1 MIEKNWKKNSPKKK
15 RRNLIKMSDI
25 EKVKKLRDA
34 TGAGFKDC
42 NSAIKESGG
51 DLDKAVEIL
60 RVKGISKAS
69 KKMSRDAKE
78 GVVAVSGDEKKTS
91 IIEVNCETDFVA
103 KNDDFINFVKE
114 LSELNNQND
123 SNIENL
129 KKEKMKNGET
139 VENNLIA
146 LIAKIG
152 EKITIGKTI
161 TISNSSSIN
170 YQYLHTVVKDNLA
183 KLAVI
188 VSLETKDNSDT
199 VKTFGKQLSMHIA
212 ASNPLALE
220 SNQIDKAIIDK
231 EQELVTEELKNSGK
245 PEDIAKKISLGKMNK
260 FKEENSLLTQ
270 AWVMEPKKKVQDVL
284 KELAINDLKIK
295 EFSRIKI
302 GE

>member
-1 MIEKNWKKNSPKKK
+1 
-15 RRNLIKMSDI
+15 MSDI
-25 EKVKKLRDA
+25 EKVKKLREA

-42 NSAIKESGG
+42 NMAIKESNG

-123 SNIENL
+123 SNVDQL
-129 KKEKMKNGET
+129 KKTKMKNGNT
-139 VENNLIA
+139 VDDNLVA

-152 EKITIGKTI
+152 EKITIGKAK
-161 TISNSSSIN
+161 TISNSSSTN
-170 YQYLHTVVKDNLA
+170 YRYLHTVVKDNLA

-188 VSLETKDNSDT
+188 VSIETKENSET
-199 VKTFGKQLSMHIA
+199 IKNFGKQLSMHIA

-220 SNQIDKAIIDK
+220 TNLIDKAIIDK

-260 FKEENSLLTQ
+260 FKEENALLTQ
-270 AWVMEPKKKVQDVL
+270 AWVMEPKKKVKDIIND
-284 KELAINDLKIK
+284 LAINDLKIK

>member
-1 MIEKNWKKNSPKKK
+1 
-15 RRNLIKMSDI
+15 MSDI
-25 EKVKKLRDA
+25 EKVKKLREA

-42 NSAIKESGG
+42 NLAIKESNG

-69 KKMSRDAKE
+69 KKMSREAKE
-78 GVVAVSGDEKKTS
+78 GVVAISGDSKKTS

-103 KNDDFINFVKE
+103 KNENFVEFVKE
-114 LSELNNQND
+114 LSELNNEKS
-123 SNIENL
+123 SNIDEV
-129 KKEKMKNGET
+129 KKTKMKSGNTVDET
-139 VENNLIA
+139 LVA

-152 EKITIGKTI
+152 EKITIGKAK
-161 TISNSSSIN
+161 TISNSSSTN

-188 VSLETKDNSDT
+188 VSLETKDNSDN
-199 VKTFGKQLSMHIA
+199 VKNFGKQLSMHIA

-220 SNQIDKAIIDK
+220 SSQIDQAIIDK

-245 PEDIAKKISLGKMNK
+245 PEEIAKKISLGKMNK
-260 FKEENSLLTQ
+260 FKEENALLTQ

-284 KELAINDLKIK
+284 KELAINDLKIR

>member
-1 MIEKNWKKNSPKKK
+1 
-15 RRNLIKMSDI
+15 MSDI
-25 EKVKKLRDA
+25 EKVKKLREA

-42 NSAIKESGG
+42 NLAIKESGG

-78 GVVAVSGDEKKTS
+78 GVVAVSGDDKKTS

-114 LSELNNQND
+114 LSELNNEKN
-123 SNIENL
+123 SNIEDL
-129 KKEKMKNGET
+129 KKCKMNNGTSVEET
-139 VENNLIA
+139 LVA

-152 EKITIGKTI
+152 EKITIGKAK
-161 TISNSSSIN
+161 TISNSTTTN
-170 YQYLHTVVKDNLA
+170 YKYLHTVVKDNLA
-183 KLAVI
+183 KLAVV

-199 VKTFGKQLSMHIA
+199 VKNFGKQLSMHIA

-220 SNQIDKAIIDK
+220 SSLIDKSIIDK

-245 PEDIAKKISLGKMNK
+245 PDDIAKKISLGKMNK

-284 KELAINDLKIK
+284 KELSINDLKIK

>member
-1 MIEKNWKKNSPKKK
+1 
-15 RRNLIKMSDI
+15 MSDI
-25 EKVKKLRDA
+25 EKVKKLREA

-42 NSAIKESGG
+42 NLAIKESKG

-103 KNDDFINFVKE
+103 KNENFVSFVKE

-123 SNIENL
+123 SDIEKL
-129 KKEKMKNGET
+129 KKVKMKNGVT
-139 VENNLIA
+139 VEENLVA

-152 EKITIGKTI
+152 EKITIGKTK
-161 TISNSSSIN
+161 TISNSTSTN

-183 KLAVI
+183 KLAVV
-188 VSLETKDNSDT
+188 VSLETKENSDV
-199 VKTFGKQLSMHIA
+199 VKNFGKQLSMHIA

-220 SNQIDKAIIDK
+220 SNLIDKSIIDK

-260 FKEENSLLTQ
+260 FKEENALMTQ
-270 AWVMEPKKKVQDVL
+270 AWVMEPKKKVQDII

>member
-1 MIEKNWKKNSPKKK
+1 
-15 RRNLIKMSDI
+15 MSDI
-25 EKVKKLRDA
+25 EKVKKLREA

-42 NSAIKESGG
+42 NLAIKESNG
-51 DLDKAVEIL
+51 DLDKAIEIL

-78 GVVAVSGDEKKTS
+78 GVVVVSGDETKTS
-91 IIEVNCETDFVA
+91 VIEVNCETDFVA

-114 LSELNNQND
+114 LSDINNQND
-123 SNIENL
+123 SNIESL
-129 KKEKMKNGET
+129 KKSLMKNGNT
-139 VENNLIA
+139 VEDNLVA

-152 EKITIGKTI
+152 EKITIGKTK

-183 KLAVI
+183 KLAVV
-188 VSLETKDNSDT
+188 VSIETKDNSDT

-220 SNQIDKAIIDK
+220 SSLIDKAIIEK

-260 FKEENSLLTQ
+260 FKEENALLTQ